1 MYILHILFFKI
12 QKILNHK
19 LRQTPLLTCYM
30 CKIYIT
36 FTSYKISN
44 NNEPFAIITR

>member
-12 QKILNHK
+12 LDFKSK
-19 LRQTPLLTCYM
+19 LQQVSLPTCHI

-36 FTSYKISN
+36 FTSYKIAN
-44 NNEPFAIITR
+44 NKDPTAITKR